1 MMGTPGI
8 HSGCVPFTTT
18 SPSAQPP
25 AWHTNPAQQHVLS
38 SQHTAWCHVSI
49 ISDIIYTYFRYYC
62 THVGPGVAAAGAG
75 VGSGEGAAGV
85 AQVAA
90 GVLVRAQLV
99 LRPAV
104 ATCVQ
109 SDTAWTKA
117 CEALGVRGIYG
128 PFLPFLASFH
138 PFMPCRPKAK

>member
-38 SQHTAWCHVSI
+38 SQHTAWCQ
-49 ISDIIYTYFRYYC
+49 DYFRYYLYFVYFRC
-62 THVGPGVAAAGAG
+62 YITHVGPGVAAAGAG
-75 VGSGEGAAGV
+75 VGAREGAARV

-90 GVLVRAQLV
+90 RVLVRAQHV

-104 ATCVQ
+104 ATRVKP
-109 SDTAWTKA
+109 DTVWTNK
-117 CEALGVRGIYG
+117 CEVLGVI
-128 PFLPFLASFH
+128 
-138 PFMPCRPKAK
+138 